1 MGLSCLCALLFYGAA
16 LLWSRRGKSP
26 WGLFLSGTLL
36 QGFLEFG
43 HVSGM
48 VRRQEA
54 VTAENAA
61 QWVLFALLAVGTWYL
76 LWRWEHPAA
85 PKSDAAPAKRP
96 LVVHLLVR
104 FGLLPVRVLT
114 GTWGLLNLFYQR
126 RELPPEMA
134 GWAVLLLAQ
143 TALELACVVM
153 WFVDQ
158 RRAWYLS
165 VGYFVADAAMG
176 VAMCLCGLSTVS
188 EQAAGLLAAVLL
200 EGYYWL
206 RRDRLLRARSEA
218 APKSD
223 AAPAERPLV
232 EWEPQTPGAHF
243 CHRCG
248 AALYPGAAFC
258 GQCGAAVLTRNTAGH
273 SEKDREES

>member
-1 MGLSCLCALLFYGAA
+1 MLLFLTLLQVGLSCLCALLFYGAA

-48 VRRQEA
+48 VRRQET
-54 VTAENAA
+54 VTAEDAA

-76 LWRWEHPAA
+76 LWRWEHP
-85 PKSDAAPAKRP
+85 
-96 LVVHLLVR
+96 
-104 FGLLPVRVLT
+104 
-114 GTWGLLNLFYQR
+114 
-126 RELPPEMA
+126 
-134 GWAVLLLAQ
+134 
-143 TALELACVVM
+143 
-153 WFVDQ
+153 
-158 RRAWYLS
+158 
-165 VGYFVADAAMG
+165 
-176 VAMCLCGLSTVS
+176 
-188 EQAAGLLAAVLL
+188 
-200 EGYYWL
+200 
-206 RRDRLLRARSEA
+206 A

-273 SEKDREES
+273 SEKDQEES